1 MRHYLVLVCISR
13 VRYFLKS
20 RWAAAIY
27 ITTIIAT
34 FIVGHKI
41 QDTCLQ
47 RPWTVEVFRIVLAF
61 SSQLSCFLSSTILV
75 LRVYHKKIYIFGVS
89 NWPPKNL
96 IWKRT
101 YWYAEAQAKMHQPVH
116 FLIRAKYNKSKLS
129 FVQWIIVLYISGQ
142 IVPYCS
148 LK

>member
-75 LRVYHKKIYIFGVS
+75 LRVYHQKNIYLVFQIDRL
-89 NWPPKNL
+89 KNL

-129 FVQWIIVLYISGQ
+129 FVQWIIVLYTSIR
-142 IVPYCS
+142 
-148 LK
+148 

>member
-41 QDTCLQ
+41 QDTTCLQ

-75 LRVYHKKIYIFGVS
+75 LRVYHQKNIYLVFQIDRL
-89 NWPPKNL
+89 KNL

-129 FVQWIIVLYISGQ
+129 FVQWIIVLYTSIR
-142 IVPYCS
+142 
-148 LK
+148 

>member
-75 LRVYHKKIYIFGVS
+75 LRVYHQKNIYLVFQIDRLKISFENELTGMRRLKPRCTNLCIFLSELNTIKVNCRLCNELLFYI
-89 NWPPKNL
+89 L
-96 IWKRT
+96 L
-101 YWYAEAQAKMHQPVH
+101 YA
-116 FLIRAKYNKSKLS
+116 NT
-129 FVQWIIVLYISGQ
+129 
-142 IVPYCS
+142 
-148 LK
+148 